1 MHTEIR
7 VITPEDANLILQ
19 KNTRNRPVNHSQLA
33 IFESQ
38 LQRGEMQLTHQGIA
52 ISSTDVLL
60 DGQHRLMAIANTG
73 IAAQLMVTTGL
84 PDGIFSVLDTGAKR
98 TASDALAI
106 DGAPHSA
113 ALAASIRLYILYH
126 EAPGIVWTGRV
137 PNRLVST
144 TYINKKYN
152 LDKDGWTWAASAARA
167 STINK
172 IVTPGPMGCL
182 MYLACV
188 ESGYSRKYIEDFSIS
203 IKSGVDL
210 NPGNPILAYR
220 NKMISFGTSTPQERL
235 ADFIKLFNAHT
246 TGQQLKMFKSQ
257 QHPPMPSLVHAS
269 ESIHEEACA

>member
-7 VITPEDANLILQ
+7 VITPEDAKLILQ
-19 KNTRNRPVNHSQLA
+19 KNTRNRPVNHSHLA

-84 PDGIFSVLDTGAKR
+84 PDSIFSVLDTGAKR
-98 TASDALAI
+98 TPGDILAI

-113 ALAASIRLYILYH
+113 GLAASIRLYILYH
-126 EAPGIVWTGRV
+126 EAPGNVWTGNG
-137 PNRLVST
+137 PNKLAST
-144 TYINKKYN
+144 TYIDKKYN
-152 LDKDGWTWAASAARA
+152 LDKEGWAWAASTARA
-167 STINK
+167 SAINK

-182 MYLACV
+182 MYLACA
-188 ESGYSRKYIEDFSIS
+188 ENGYSRKYVEDFSIS

-210 NPGNPILAYR
+210 KPGNPILAYR
-220 NKMISFGTSTPQERL
+220 NKMISFGKTSPQERL

-246 TGQQLKMFKSQ
+246 TGQRLKIFKSQ
-257 QHPPMPSLVHAS
+257 PHPPMPSLVHAS
-269 ESIHEEACA
+269 ESIHEGASA